1 MMYHHELIV
10 GQLDSMMFR
19 GCVVLIQFLHCLLL
33 MVYEYEMWYA
43 NAFMICL
50 FSSLQTNHLNI
61 SMIHQ

>member
-1 MMYHHELIV
+1 MYHHELIV

-19 GCVVLIQFLHCLLL
+19 GCVVLIQLHCSLL
-33 MVYEYEMWYA
+33 MVYEYEMCYA

-61 SMIHQ
+61 SMIH